1 MTSVS
6 SSQPWGGHC
15 SLLRMFPAP
24 GTSVLP
30 EQCAFS
36 TVVFTA
42 ASKFSASFSWF
53 TGSVAT
59 QSCAAQLSTAACASV
74 DHGLAVLQSSPITER
89 TAWGLQSISINCQGP
104 KICCRAS
111 VDCSASK
118 HVPFFFLPFFFADS
132 VEEKRLRA
140 HFCHPQ
146 RRDVADAAGR
156 VRPKAPPNIQ
166 ETVGFCFCHCMSY
179 LLNCKHLRLGVD
191 SIWMCYTVLNIL
203 LALI

>member
-15 SLLRMFPAP
+15 SLLWMFPAP

-111 VDCSASK
+111 VNCSASK
-118 HVPFFFLPFFFADS
+118 HVPFFFLLFFLCWLCGGEKAESSFLS
-132 VEEKRLRA
+132 FSEEGCSWCSWKS
-140 HFCHPQ
+140 
-146 RRDVADAAGR
+146 
-156 VRPKAPPNIQ
+156 KAKS
-166 ETVGFCFCHCMSY
+166 TS
-179 LLNCKHLRLGVD
+179 
-191 SIWMCYTVLNIL
+191 
-203 LALI
+203 